1 MSETNQSN
9 SAMPTMGGKQFWSD
23 ELFFHK
29 WRIQRNVFSGHY
41 RLLDEQDRRYAS
53 GTYDEC
59 REVLDDIKQK
69 RHLPPMKGKA
79 VIVLHGL
86 FRSRNSMDSL
96 CDYLA
101 DRGGYEVFNVTYP
114 STRDDIGEHARSLA
128 HIIDN
133 LDGVEEVNFV
143 AHSMGNIVIRHYLG
157 DLRKQEAEK
166 NQASIVPENARV
178 TEQHNGDSPIF
189 VDTKIGTVPKK
200 RPVFRRFVMLAPPN
214 HEAQLATVFGDN
226 ILFKTVSGQSGQQ
239 LGRQWKELERKL
251 ATPDFEFAVIAGG
264 KGNEKGYNPL
274 LSGDNDGTISVEIA
288 KLTGASDFIVL
299 PVLHSFIMN
308 DAKVQ
313 ELTLQFLQ
321 KGYFVSEA
329 QRHPLDK

>member
-9 SAMPTMGGKQFWSD
+9 FAMPTMGGKQFWSD

-41 RLLDEQDRRYAS
+41 RLLDEQDRRHAS

-59 REVLDDIKQK
+59 LKVLDDIKQK
-69 RHLPPMKGKA
+69 RRLPPMKGKA

-86 FRSRNSMDSL
+86 FRSHNSMDSL

-114 STRDDIGEHARSLA
+114 STRDDVGEHARSLA

-133 LDGVEEVNFV
+133 LDGIEEVNFV

-157 DLRKQEAEK
+157 DLRKLEAEK
-166 NQASIVPENARV
+166 NQASTAPDAIR
-178 TEQHNGDSPIF
+178 
-189 VDTKIGTVPKK
+189 KK
-200 RPVFRRFVMLAPPN
+200 RPVFHRFVMLAPPN

-226 ILFKTVSGQSGQQ
+226 ILFKSVSGQSGQQ

-251 ATPDFEFAVIAGG
+251 ATPDFEFAIITGG
-264 KGNEKGYNPL
+264 KGNEKGYNPF

-288 KLTGASDFIVL
+288 KLPGARDFIVL
-299 PVLHSFIMN
+299 PVLHSFIMS
-308 DAKVQ
+308 DPKVQ
-313 ELTLQFLQ
+313 ELTLQFMQ

-329 QRHPLDK
+329 ERHPLDE